1 MGPHLPVAKPGVHRF
16 DENYM
21 NEENLPMPGTSTD
34 SPGDIRA
41 EEILAALD
49 EDQRAVALATRGPVC
64 VIAGAGTGKT
74 RAITH
79 RIAYAAAIGTMDPQ
93 KVLAI
98 TFTARAAGEMRV
110 RLRGLGVPMVAAR
123 TIHAAALKQLIYFWP
138 SVFGGKTPDLITTKS
153 SFLGEA
159 INRAGLSDTL
169 RATSRELMRD
179 IASEIEWAK
188 VSEVAPE
195 DFLLEIEQRV
205 QKPRINAEQLAKV
218 YMAYESVKKQEL
230 AIDFEDVL
238 LLTAAMIEEERD
250 VRERVQ
256 DQYRYFTIDEYQDIS
271 PIQQRLINAWIG
283 TRQDICVVGDP
294 AQTIYSFAGATP
306 IFLNS
311 FTKKYP
317 EAEVIRL
324 STGYRSTP
332 EITFAANALLRHG
345 AMGQEL
351 VAINSHGKKPSV
363 DAYSDESA
371 EIAGVLAQITDLLK
385 TGTQAQEIAILAR
398 TNNQLKGI
406 EREMNRLGLPYQLR
420 NTERFFDRQDVRDF
434 LKVVRQASVIPTEGV
449 HWFDEMRTLSQ
460 PFLTGESIDGIAALL
475 HLARELDADP
485 SFSPKTLRSY
495 IREVEDRVQQN
506 NPPTMPVVTLATLH
520 AAKGLEWER
529 VFLIGASEGIL
540 PLENGATGQSDAV
553 INEERRLFYV
563 GMTRAKV
570 DLHISHRQNPS
581 RFLHESG
588 LLA

>member
-1 MGPHLPVAKPGVHRF
+1 LVTCMS
-16 DENYM
+16 DEGGNV
-21 NEENLPMPGTSTD
+21 
-34 SPGDIRA
+34 RA

-49 EDQRAVALATRGPVC
+49 SDQKAVALASRGPVC

-93 KVLAI
+93 KVLAL
-98 TFTARAAGEMRV
+98 TFTSRAAGEMRT
-110 RLRGLGVPMVAAR
+110 RLRALGVPTVAAR
-123 TIHAAALKQLIYFWP
+123 TIHAAALKQLVYFWP
-138 SVFGGKTPDLITTKS
+138 SVFGGRVPELMTAKS
-153 SFLGEA
+153 GFIGEA
-159 INRAGLSDTL
+159 INRAGLSGEL
-169 RATSRELMRD
+169 RATSRELLRD

-188 VSEVAPE
+188 VSQVAPE
-195 DFLLEIEQRV
+195 DFVNEISNRM
-205 QKPRINAEQLAKV
+205 QKPRIAAEKLAQV
-218 YMAYESVKKQEL
+218 YSAYESVKKQEL

-238 LLTAAMIEEERD
+238 LLTAAMLEEERA

-271 PIQQRLINAWIG
+271 PVQQRLINAWLG
-283 TRQDICVVGDP
+283 SRQDICVVGDP

-306 IFLNS
+306 VFLNS
-311 FTKKYP
+311 FTQRFP
-317 EAEVIRL
+317 DAEVIRL

-351 VAINSHGKKPSV
+351 VALNEHGTKPSV
-363 DAYSDESA
+363 DGYANEDA
-371 EIAGVLAQITDLLK
+371 EIAGVLAQISDLLNR
-385 TGTQAQEIAILAR
+385 GTQAQEIAILAR
-398 TNNQLKGI
+398 TNNQLKGV
-406 EREMNRLGLPYQLR
+406 ERAMNKSGLPYQVR
-420 NTERFFDRQDVRDF
+420 STERFFDRQDVRDF
-434 LKVVRQASVIPTEGV
+434 LKEVRRASVLPTEGV
-449 HWFDEMRTLSQ
+449 SWIDELRTLAQ

-475 HLARELDADP
+475 HLARELDDDN

-495 IREVEDRVQQN
+495 LREIEDRVQQN
-506 NPPTMPVVTLATLH
+506 NPPTMPVITLATLH

-540 PLENGATGQSDAV
+540 PLDEQID
-553 INEERRLFYV
+553 EERRLFYV

-581 RFLHESG
+581 RFLREAG
-588 LLA
+588 LLV